1 MLNVFGPSSRA
12 MESAVRRI
20 LALATFALVTLVPD
34 TNLFASDWTT
44 FQDPAEQAFQ
54 IQVPKGW
61 KITGGTYRFGKLDP
75 RIMIDMVSPDGKTN
89 VRIGDY
95 HVPPFAPLV
104 PTMISLGWREG
115 HPYSPNGVAQEIV
128 ANYRPGW
135 VFADLYGQGR
145 FSSMCRHLGLKSMKQ
160 QTPVHSA
167 APNTTITAGDVVY
180 SCDSADGPQIAYV
193 FAETQFYRMQSN
205 GTWLVSWLYSFIAP
219 QNRAQDALK
228 IALQSLSTITI
239 NPQWEYRQL
248 QLNGAAGDAAMA
260 EFRKAMSD
268 IHADYERRSA
278 ASQSQFDS
286 MDRAIRGVDLTVDP
300 VDGKQREVGIGTGG
314 AHWINGLGDV
324 INSPDQPGPDS
335 HRLNNVH

>member
-1 MLNVFGPSSRA
+1 MLDVFGPSSRA
-12 MESAVRRI
+12 MEVPVRRI
-20 LALATFALVTLVPD
+20 LALATFALAALISA
-34 TNLFASDWTT
+34 TNVFATDWTT
-44 FQDPAEQAFQ
+44 FQDPAEQAFT

-75 RIMIDMVSPDGKTN
+75 RIMIDMVSPDGKID

-104 PTMISLGWREG
+104 PTMINLGWREG

-145 FSSMCRHLGLKSMKQ
+145 FSSVCRHLGLKSMKQ
-160 QTPVHSA
+160 QNTVHSEG
-167 APNTTITAGDVVY
+167 PNTKTTAGDVVY

-193 FAETQFYRMQSN
+193 FAETQFYRMQSS
-205 GTWLVSWLYSFIAP
+205 GSWLVTWLYSFIAP
-219 QNRAQDALK
+219 QARAQDALK
-228 IALQSLSTITI
+228 VALQSLSTLTIT
-239 NPQWEYRQL
+239 PEWEYHQL
-248 QLNGAAGDAAMA
+248 ELNGAAGDAAMS
-260 EFRKAMSD
+260 EFKKAMSD

-300 VDGKQREVGIGTGG
+300 VDGKQREVSIGTGG
-314 AHWINGLGDV
+314 AHWINGLEQIV
-324 INSPDQPGPDS
+324 NSPDQPSPDS
-335 HRLNNVH
+335 RRLNNR

>member
-1 MLNVFGPSSRA
+1 MRRNLAFVSFVIALFVNVC
-12 MESAVRRI
+12 
-20 LALATFALVTLVPD
+20 LAA
-34 TNLFASDWTT
+34 DWTT

-75 RIMIDMVSPDGKTN
+75 RIMIDMVSPDGKTD

-104 PTMISLGWREG
+104 QTLINLGWREG

-145 FSSMCRHLGLKSMKQ
+145 FSGMCRHLGLKSMKQ
-160 QTPVHSA
+160 QNPVHPA
-167 APNTTITAGDVVY
+167 AQNATTTAGDVVY
-180 SCDSADGPQIAYV
+180 SCDAADGPHVAYV
-193 FAETQFYRMQSN
+193 FAETQFYRMQSS
-205 GTWLVSWLYSFIAP
+205 GSWLVTWLYSFIAP

-228 IALQSLSTITI
+228 IALQSISTLTI
-239 NPQWEYRQL
+239 NPQWEYHQL
-248 QLNGAAGDAAMA
+248 QLNGAAGDAAMS

-268 IHADYERRSA
+268 IHADYERRTA

-286 MDRAIRGVDLTVDP
+286 MDRALRGVDLTSDP
-300 VDGKQREVGIGTGG
+300 VDGRQREVDIGTGG
-314 AHWINGLGDV
+314 AHWINGLGQIV
-324 INSPDQPGPDS
+324 NSPDQPSPDAR
-335 HRLNNVH
+335 RLPTVH